1 MVKICQLASVASA
14 VAGARAAAFS
24 NSTTPVISDVS
35 VTSVDTGS
43 SEFQGVQHAAFIEI
57 SLKASQ
63 PGEAWITVPEDVF
76 ENFPD
81 SPFEWEYGTV
91 TSTGYNNN
99 NFSIVFDK
107 APTDGEA
114 KLGIF
119 TKMDYGYTAAITEP
133 TKDTFTFT
141 SSSGEFKS
149 SVEYSQYPTDQ
160 VYVHTENS
168 GQTLEWDVYVPA
180 SLVNSTFTISVEKQ
194 AGYKFNPEF
203 NNFYYNMLTTAF
215 DQYGSDEILA
225 STEQIDVSTEDKINV
240 TFVGA
245 LPSTAV
251 GLRLNF
257 HATITESREF
267 FTSVSDVQFSTFSE
281 SVTAYTYTKNY
292 HGFVEAPILKI
303 NSASS
308 AVTTGAV
315 VQSSTTAAANGT
327 AVSTGATTATGS
339 ASVTGSSSVTGSA
352 SGSSSGSASGSSSV
366 SASGSANGTFV
377 STGATTGAGSASSS
391 ASGSTSRSTSGSVSS
406 SVSVS
411 AAASYGVNCT
421 SGCVTGPA
429 SIATATAHSL
439 STTVITTCPTC
450 EVKATTVAVST
461 ATTTEN
467 GVVTAYT
474 TYCPISAETGSHTVS
489 KGTTLAPSVV
499 ITEVES
505 GVFTVYTTYCP
516 YSEATSS
523 SGAHTV
529 ATSDASKAPVS
540 SSAAEGVT
548 TTTKAAYSSSNSA
561 ISATTVATVSSGSQV
576 PQASAS
582 SSITVSTYE
591 GAAVA
596 VKGGFSAVILGFVAF
611 LI

>member
-1 MVKICQLASVASA
+1 MVKISQVGALATALASAQ
-14 VAGARAAAFS
+14 AAAFS
-24 NSTTPVISDVS
+24 NSTAPVISNVS
-35 VTSVDTGS
+35 VSSVDTGT

-57 SLKASQ
+57 SLQAYQ

-81 SPFEWEYGTV
+81 SPFQWEYGTV

-107 APTDGEA
+107 VPENGEA
-114 KLGIF
+114 KLEIF
-119 TKMDYGYTAAITEP
+119 TKMDYGYTAGITGP

-149 SVEYSQYPTDQ
+149 SVEYNQYPTDQ

-180 SLVNSTFTISVEKQ
+180 SLVNSSFTISVEKQ

-240 TFVGA
+240 TFIGA

-251 GLRLNF
+251 SLRLNF
-257 HATITESREF
+257 HATIEESREF
-267 FTSVSDVQFSTFSE
+267 FTSISDVQFSSFSE

-292 HGFVEAPILKI
+292 HGFIEAPILKI

-308 AVTTGAV
+308 AVTTGAI
-315 VQSSTTAAANGT
+315 VQSSTTAPNEVT
-327 AVSTGATTATGS
+327 STTTDSHSRST
-339 ASVTGSSSVTGSA
+339 
-352 SGSSSGSASGSSSV
+352 SV
-366 SASGSANGTFV
+366 SASRSSNNT
-377 STGATTGAGSASSS
+377 STPTDATTAVGTSSV
-391 ASGSTSRSTSGSVSS
+391 SGSTVVSF
-406 SVSVS
+406 
-411 AAASYGVNCT
+411 GVNCT
-421 SGCVTGPA
+421 TGCVSGPV
-429 SIATATAHSL
+429 STATATTHSL

-450 EVKATTVAVST
+450 EVKATTVAIST
-461 ATTTEN
+461 ATTTEH
-467 GVVTAYT
+467 GVITAYT
-474 TYCPISAETGSHTVS
+474 TYCPISSETSSYTVS
-489 KGTTLAPSVV
+489 DGTKLAPSVV
-499 ITEVES
+499 ITEVKS

-516 YSEATSS
+516 YSEAADSTSIETAVT
-523 SGAHTV
+523 SG
-529 ATSDASKAPVS
+529 ASKAPVS
-540 SSAAEGVT
+540 SSAVHVGTAT
-548 TTTKAAYSSSNSA
+548 TTNDAKFDSGSTVSF
-561 ISATTVATVSSGSQV
+561 TTVATAASSPV
-576 PQASAS
+576 PKTSTS
-582 SSITVSTYE
+582 SSITVRIYE
-591 GAAVA
+591 GAAGA
-596 VKGGFSAVILGFVAF
+596 VRGGFSAIILGFVAF

>member
-1 MVKICQLASVASA
+1 MVKISQLAALASA
-14 VAGARAAAFS
+14 VAGARAATFS

-81 SPFEWEYGTV
+81 SPFQWEYGTV

-107 APTDGEA
+107 VPKNGEA

-119 TKMDYGYTAAITEP
+119 TKMDYGYTAAITAP

-149 SVEYSQYPTDQ
+149 SVAYNQYPTDQ

-194 AGYKFNPEF
+194 AGYKFSPEF

-257 HATITESREF
+257 HATIEESREF
-267 FTSVSDVQFSTFSE
+267 FTSVSDVQFSSFSE

-315 VQSSTTAAANGT
+315 VQSSTTAATNGT
-327 AVSTGATTATGS
+327 SATTGSTTATGS
-339 ASVTGSSSVTGSA
+339 ASVTGSAPASISA
-352 SGSSSGSASGSSSV
+352 SASKSGSV
-366 SASGSANGTFV
+366 SASGSANGTFA
-377 STGATTGAGSASSS
+377 STGATIATGSASVPGSASVSGS
-391 ASGSTSRSTSGSVSS
+391 ASGFASASGY
-406 SVSVS
+406 
-411 AAASYGVNCT
+411 AAASFGVNCT
-421 SGCVTGPA
+421 SGCVTGPV
-429 SIATATAHSL
+429 STATATAHSL

-461 ATTTEN
+461 ATTTEH

-474 TYCPISAETGSHTVS
+474 TYCPISAETGSYTVS

-499 ITEVES
+499 ITEVQS

-516 YSEATSS
+516 YSETASSTSTR
-523 SGAHTV
+523 TV
-529 ATSDASKAPVS
+529 ATSNASEAPVS
-540 SSAAEGVT
+540 GSTAEGVT
-548 TTTKAAYSSSNSA
+548 TTTKGAHSGSA
-561 ISATTVATVSSGSQV
+561 PSATTVATVSGSQA
-576 PQASAS
+576 PKASAS

-596 VKGGFSAVILGFVAF
+596 IKGGFSAIILGFVAF